1 MKNTYVPKF
10 TYVIP
15 FRYRA
20 DRIIPLRRVVDLIN
34 GFQGSEIMIIEQDK
48 HSKISHLNLKAK
60 HIFIESDLPF
70 NKSWAYNVALKRVI
84 SPVVIF
90 ADADFIMN
98 PNDLIESLKTLET
111 CDCVIPTSNIIN
123 LTQGESAGD
132 LNQIFSIKKP
142 GYKSALTNGAVLF
155 KKEAIQK
162 IGGWNEDFIGISQEN
177 QFQDIKIKALLNYKE
192 LDYTGYHLFH
202 RQDPPDSTFSQRNN
216 QIMDTYR
223 NATTDILNQ
232 HISQTVYKMG
242 FKNKFSGLY

>member
-1 MKNTYVPKF
+1 MILFKF
-10 TYVIP
+10 YLTNILI
-15 FRYRA
+15 YRKVL
-20 DRIIPLRRVVDLIN
+20 RIIKLKVNSTQRDDVLI
-34 GFQGSEIMIIEQDK
+34 SEVN
-48 HSKISHLNLKAK
+48 KIY
-60 HIFIESDLPF
+60 SD
-70 NKSWAYNVALKRVI
+70 
-84 SPVVIF
+84 
-90 ADADFIMN
+90 
-98 PNDLIESLKTLET
+98 
-111 CDCVIPTSNIIN
+111 
-123 LTQGESAGD
+123 G
-132 LNQIFSIKKP
+132 
-142 GYKSALTNGAVLF
+142 LF

-223 NATTDILNQ
+223 NATSDILNQ